1 MANKRE
7 EQPPS
12 PGYAATLMGDDAK
25 MVMAPLQIA
34 STSLSIGMLQN
45 LALSVGPALE
55 SPLFTPKALE
65 ATSQTPVLTAAL
77 RNNVAGPSTSP
88 LLNPFAGGP
97 KRGGFGG

>member
-1 MANKRE
+1 MATKRD

-12 PGYAATLMGDDAK
+12 PGYASTLMGDDAK
-25 MVMAPLQIA
+25 MVMMPLQIA
-34 STSLSIGMLQN
+34 TASLSLNMLQN

-65 ATSQTPVLTAAL
+65 AGTQTPVLTAAL
-77 RNNVAGPSTSP
+77 RNNIAGPATSP